1 MKKEFASLLLT
12 LHWGGCSLVAGFAAT
27 RSTYVF
33 SSAWGKADA
42 FPLFAR
48 ENNED
53 LDQGESSK
61 AKKTKMANHQSF
73 RFATGQ
79 ELNNLR
85 VDLDSLRHNLEWA
98 EALKDKMRVE
108 SLTKAIKK
116 GEARDPDLMYA
127 KALKLM
133 AQAKVMKDASKE
145 EKDALIEK
153 WVTVAASARACLPHF
168 NLEGLW
174 VGK

>member
-1 MKKEFASLLLT
+1 M
-12 LHWGGCSLVAGFAAT
+12 G
-27 RSTYVF
+27 STSVF
-33 SSAWGKADA
+33 SSTLGKSDS

-53 LDQGESSK
+53 LDQGEPSK
-61 AKKTKMANHQSF
+61 ARKTNTADQQSI

-79 ELNNLR
+79 ELKNLR
-85 VDLDSLRHNLEWA
+85 VDLNSLRHNLQWA
-98 EALKDKMRVE
+98 EALKDDTRVE
-108 SLTKAIKK
+108 SLAKAIKK
-116 GEARDPDLMYA
+116 GETRDPDLMYT

-133 AQAKVMKDASKE
+133 AQAKVMKDATKE
-145 EKDALIEK
+145 AKDALIEK
-153 WVTVAASARACLPHF
+153 WVTVAASARICLPQF